1 MAARVPAVGK
11 RVGGATYLHVSAIA
25 ATDEGTRRKVDRA
38 ASLAD
43 GQPWNVVKV
52 TRDAVSLLLY
62 EEFDEAAFPAL
73 LRSARVDLEDG
84 TVSVTDYEKRANPPI
99 LHRKETLLPPNDPW
113 RPAFAALTRL
123 AEDHGLFKDSTRIG
137 TRNAWRARLHAAG
150 LEIHGYRLVPQAVEP
165 VDVARHKTAIT
176 RRDLAQPMQL
186 MTSHGVVASGRTV
199 FDYGCGQGDDV
210 AALAANGFEAFGWD
224 PHHAPDGPRKAADVV
239 NLGFVL
245 NVIEDPLE
253 RVETLKAA
261 WSFAGKA
268 MSVAAMIA
276 GKSPIS
282 GLRPYR
288 DGYLTARGTFQ
299 KYYTQHE
306 LRDFIRDALGEA
318 PIGLAPGIF
327 AVFRDK
333 DLEQEALLRRRS
345 QRPGL
350 PISLKAPERGRP
362 TRGDRALRPVA
373 ARPGIA
379 ETLATELQEFWGL
392 AVNLGRMPDADEL
405 PGDLLARFQAA
416 RVSAAR
422 AAEICLGRFD
432 GKALEAAARTRR
444 EDLLVHFALTLFP
457 GAPRYATLP
466 RSIQRDVKAFLGS
479 HAAAFADAKALLFSA
494 GRPEAVRAGV
504 DIALGAG
511 LGGMRDDRT
520 FRLHVPSLNR
530 LPAVLRVLVGCA
542 GVLQGGV
549 EAADFVDIKLD
560 GPRLSIITCDDA
572 AKPLPVVVE
581 RVRVNLGR
589 LKIRSE
595 RPEGLMLYLKSRYL
609 PPDDPARE
617 RQSVFDSAV
626 LATGLVDENGRGPPA
641 HETAPLLAQVQ
652 GSGSVVRT

>member
-1 MAARVPAVGK
+1 
-11 RVGGATYLHVSAIA
+11 
-25 ATDEGTRRKVDRA
+25 
-38 ASLAD
+38 
-43 GQPWNVVKV
+43 
-52 TRDAVSLLLY
+52 
-62 EEFDEAAFPAL
+62 
-73 LRSARVDLEDG
+73 
-84 TVSVTDYEKRANPPI
+84 
-99 LHRKETLLPPNDPW
+99 
-113 RPAFAALTRL
+113 
-123 AEDHGLFKDSTRIG
+123 
-137 TRNAWRARLHAAG
+137 
-150 LEIHGYRLVPQAVEP
+150 
-165 VDVARHKTAIT
+165 
-176 RRDLAQPMQL
+176 MQL
-186 MTSHGVVASGRTV
+186 MVTHGVVASGRTV

-210 AALAANGFEAFGWD
+210 AALVANGFEAFGWD
-224 PHHAPDGPRKAADVV
+224 PHHAPGGPRKAADVV

-253 RVETLKAA
+253 RAETLKAA

-276 GKSPIS
+276 GKSPVS

-299 KYYTQHE
+299 KYFAQHE

-318 PIGLAPGIF
+318 PIGLAPGVF

-333 DLEQEALLRRRS
+333 DLEQEVLLRRRS

-350 PISLKAPERGRP
+350 PTSLEAPEWERP
-362 TRGDRALRPVA
+362 TRGGRALRPVA
-373 ARPGIA
+373 ARLGIA
-379 ETLATELQEFWGL
+379 GTLATELQEFWGL
-392 AVNLGRMPDADEL
+392 AVNLGRMPDGDEL
-405 PGDLLARFQAA
+405 PDNLLARLQAA

-422 AAEICLGRFD
+422 AAEVCLGRFG

-479 HAAAFADAKALLFSA
+479 HAAALADAKALLFSA

-504 DIALGAG
+504 DIALEAG

-572 AKPLPVVVE
+572 AKPLPAIME
-581 RVRVNLGR
+581 RIRVDLGR
-589 LKIRSE
+589 LRIRSE

-609 PPDDPARE
+609 ALDDPDRGQQAL
-617 RQSVFDSAV
+617 FDRAV
-626 LATGLVDENGRGPPA
+626 LDTKLVDEQGRGPPA
-641 HETAPLLAQVQ
+641 QEVGPLLAQI
-652 GSGSVVRT
+652 SGAIPSARIYF

>member
-1 MAARVPAVGK
+1 MRSIGK
-11 RVGGATYLHVSAIA
+11 HVRGAIYLHASALPEADDEFRDKVS
-25 ATDEGTRRKVDRA
+25 RA
-38 ASLAD
+38 VSLARR
-43 GQPWNVVKV
+43 QAWNVVKV
-52 TRDAVSLLLY
+52 TRGAVSLLLY

-73 LRSARVDLEDG
+73 LRSARVNLEDG
-84 TVSVTDYEKRANPPI
+84 TVSVTDYEKRANPPV
-99 LHRKETLLPPNDPW
+99 LHRKETLLPPDDP
-113 RPAFAALTRL
+113 RKPAFAALTRL

-137 TRNAWRARLHAAG
+137 TRDAWRARLHAAG
-150 LEIHGYRLVPQAVEP
+150 LEIHGHRLVPRSVEP

-176 RRDLAQPMQL
+176 RRDLSQPMQL
-186 MTSHGVVASGRTV
+186 MVSHGIVAIGRTV

-224 PHHAPDGPRKAADVV
+224 PHHAPGGPRKAADVV

-253 RVETLKAA
+253 RAETLKAA

-276 GKSPIS
+276 GKSPVS

-299 KYYTQHE
+299 KYFAQHE
-306 LRDFIRDALGEA
+306 LRDFIRDALGES

-333 DLEQEALLRRRS
+333 DLEQELLLRRRS

-350 PISLKAPERGRP
+350 PIFLKAQERRRP
-362 TRGDRALRPVA
+362 TRGRRALRPAV
-373 ARPGIA
+373 RPGIA
-379 ETLATELQEFWGL
+379 ETLATELQESWGL
-392 AVNLGRMPDADEL
+392 AVNLGRVPDGDEL
-405 PGDLLARFQAA
+405 PGDLLARLQAA
-416 RVSAAR
+416 RMSAAR
-422 AAEICLGRFD
+422 AAEVCLGQFD
-432 GKALEAAARTRR
+432 GEALEAAARTRR

-457 GAPRYATLP
+457 GALRYATLP

-479 HAAAFADAKALLFSA
+479 HASALADAKALLFSA

-504 DIALGAG
+504 DAALGAG

-572 AKPLPVVVE
+572 AKPLPAIME
-581 RVRVNLGR
+581 RTRVDLGR
-589 LKIRSE
+589 LRIRSE

-609 PPDDPARE
+609 ASDDPDRE
-617 RQSVFDSAV
+617 QQALFDRAV
-626 LATGLVDENGRGPPA
+626 LDTKLVDEHGRGPPA
-641 HETAPLLAQVQ
+641 HETAPLLAQVPRA
-652 GSGSVVRT
+652 SSNARA